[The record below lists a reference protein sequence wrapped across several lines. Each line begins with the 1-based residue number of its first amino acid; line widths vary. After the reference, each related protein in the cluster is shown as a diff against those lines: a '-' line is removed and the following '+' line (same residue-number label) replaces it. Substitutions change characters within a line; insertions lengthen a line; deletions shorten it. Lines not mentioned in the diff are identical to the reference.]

1 MNPLEQWETRD
12 GLDRQVFSLVMDGN
26 LTYTEVR
33 GLTHAQRRDWLKRL
47 TERAKK
53 QKEAMDRAKAKK

>member
-1 MNPLEQWETRD
+1 MNPLEQWTTRD
-12 GLDRQVFSLVMDGN
+12 GLDRQVFALVMDGN

-33 GLTHAQRRDWLKRL
+33 SFTNAQRRDWLKLL

-53 QKEAMDRAKAKK
+53 QKEAMDQAKRKK